1 MKWDRSNV
9 LGLARVACKICQG
22 HGMRIS
28 DQRGRETPCYC
39 VFRAVF
45 RACYN
50 RFRECNLSSRTV
62 TISLGCPRGPVGR
75 QRFSRKREEYM
86 ADFCLIS
93 RRVLDDYEHRIF
105 RYHFLLGA
113 DWRLCAR
120 MLKMD
125 RGNFFHLV
133 YRIQQKL
140 GCAFAETSPY
150 ALFPVTEY
158 FDVEIGQSA
167 PPPCIPPVRRNPN
180 HKPLILPLSA

>member
-1 MKWDRSNV
+1 
-9 LGLARVACKICQG
+9 
-22 HGMRIS
+22 
-28 DQRGRETPCYC
+28 
-39 VFRAVF
+39 
-45 RACYN
+45 
-50 RFRECNLSSRTV
+50 
-62 TISLGCPRGPVGR
+62 
-75 QRFSRKREEYM
+75 M

-167 PPPCIPPVRRNPN
+167 PPPFIPPVRRNPN